1 MPLSE
6 HEQRLLDEMERNL
19 YGRDA
24 DVVSSRGTGLR
35 PNYRSLTLGIPLAVV
50 GVGVMVTAVMMQV
63 ILLGVIGFVVTFVG
77 ALVASRLASGPS
89 ASSGSTTQSSKP
101 ASARRSTFMD
111 RMQQKWDERQE
122 GQSQ

>member
-35 PNYRSLTLGIPLAVV
+35 PNYRSLTLGILLAVV

-77 ALVASRLASGPS
+77 ALVASRPASGPS

>member
-35 PNYRSLTLGIPLAVV
+35 PNYRSLTLGILLAVV

-77 ALVASRLASGPS
+77 ALVASRPASGPS
-89 ASSGSTTQSSKP
+89 AGSGSTTQSSKP
-101 ASARRSTFMD
+101 GSARRSTFMD